1 MRLVHKLQPG
11 FAENFGLLMG
21 LLGSMALALW
31 VAAKI
36 MWRPVAVLSKK
47 DVKRLQEYKA
57 VVGAIR
63 ASEKGLYEE
72 YFKSISDAES
82 R

>member
-1 MRLVHKLQPG
+1 MRLVRKLQPS

-36 MWRPVAVLSKK
+36 MWRPVPVLTKK

-57 VVGAIR
+57 VVEAIR

-72 YFKSISDAES
+72 YFKGISDADS